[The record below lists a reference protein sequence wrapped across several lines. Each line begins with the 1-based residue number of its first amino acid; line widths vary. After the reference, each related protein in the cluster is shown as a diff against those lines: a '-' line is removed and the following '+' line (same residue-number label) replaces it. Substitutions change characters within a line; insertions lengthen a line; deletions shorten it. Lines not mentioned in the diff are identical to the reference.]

1 MFDVKLLNI
10 KYSNL
15 APCLDSLNPFQFQY
29 FSSICIIE
37 IDFSSICWNF
47 GGFYEEVNNLRI
59 VIFVT
64 EFLCRYPW
72 TKWYVTFA
80 NRVSSILNVAA
91 PLNWYGHVIN
101 IYFKVLYIFN
111 LCWWILNSINSL
123 MQINFDSL
131 IYSNYNWE

>member
-29 FSSICIIE
+29 FSFICIIE
-37 IDFSSICWNF
+37 IDFSSIGWNF
-47 GGFYEEVNNLRI
+47 GRLFEKIHNLGI

-64 EFLCRYPW
+64 EFLCWYPW
-72 TKWYVTFA
+72 AKWYRTFA
-80 NRVSSILNVAA
+80 NRVSSVLNVTA

-101 IYFKVLYIFN
+101 IDFKVLYIFN

-123 MQINFDSL
+123 MQINFGSL
-131 IYSNYNWE
+131 FYSNCNRK